1 MYSKISSFVMPEL
14 MQKDKEVVE
23 ELVRKNKLTNVQG
36 YEEVLSRY

>member
-1 MYSKISSFVMPEL
+1 MTN
-14 MQKDKEVVE
+14 KEVVE